1 MSNYIVTTDF
11 AIKDGLASGNTNKI
25 IKGSE
30 FAGEF
35 NNIATASATKADL
48 ASPTFT
54 GTVTIPTANIAAGA
68 INATSLD
75 LQNNEKIQLGD
86 ADQLEIYTDG
96 TSSIIKETGSGALSL
111 RGSEVSIKNP
121 SGTETMA
128 FFTQNGAASLYFDNA
143 VKFATTATGN
153 LSNGNLAF
161 GDNHQIIMGVG
172 NDLKLYHDGTSSFIE
187 DSGAGN
193 LKILTSSLLVKN
205 PADDEFM
212 IKGTP
217 DGSVDLYYNN
227 GKKLETTDTGAKVLG
242 SLVAGAKLGVGID
255 APLKPLHIFN
265 AVTDVVARLESGDET
280 AGLELIDATTTAQ
293 VKVANGLM
301 TIGTDTSA
309 AVVDSAISLR
319 VDAVEKVR
327 IEDDLVIIKDNARV
341 NDNLLMSFGNGVDMS
356 VSHVTAT
363 NTNTIQNNNIRPMV
377 FNGVSFVFQN
387 QGATEKLM
395 ELTANGAV
403 DLYHN
408 NNKKLETTATG
419 IEVTGDV
426 DMPDNGK
433 VLIGDDDNLQLYY
446 DGTDSLIEDTNSGNL
461 LIRGVQ
467 LKLQS
472 SAVDNAD
479 YITCTNDGSVALF
492 NNGVQKANTF
502 GWGFQVAGRIEVDT
516 PSSNT
521 DETAIFKKDGT
532 NCGGVR
538 TNVSSGVGDIT
549 LGSGVVGLRY
559 LNAQGASSANISPT
573 SVTDNSVQDD
583 LIDLGRASARFDDIY
598 ATNGTIN
605 TSDAND
611 KQSIEELTEAETR
624 VAVACK
630 GLVRKFKWNSAV
642 EKKGSEARYH
652 FGVIAQDVQSA
663 FESEGLDAGD
673 YGVFVSS
680 TWEDENGVEQTRLGV
695 RYTELLAFIIG
706 GL

>member
-1 MSNYIVTTDF
+1 MSNYTVTTDF
-11 AIKDGLASGNTNKI
+11 GAKDSLPSGNSGKI

-30 FAGEF
+30 FSGEF

-54 GTVTIPTANIAAGA
+54 GTVVIPTATISTANIAAGA

-86 ADQLEIYTDG
+86 TDQLEIFTDG
-96 TSSIIKETGSGALSL
+96 NNSIIRETGDGALSL
-111 RGSEVSIKNP
+111 RGNEVTIKNP

-128 FFTQNGAASLYFDNA
+128 FFTQNGAVSLYHDNA

-172 NDLKLYHDGTSSFIE
+172 EDLKLYHDGTNSYIE
-187 DSGAGN
+187 DSGAGS
-193 LKILTSSLLVKN
+193 LKVLTSNFLVKN

-227 GKKLETTDTGAKVLG
+227 GKKFETTDTGAKVSG
-242 SLVAGAKLGVGID
+242 ALVSSSKVGIGVD
-255 APLKPLHIFN
+255 TPLKPLHIFN
-265 AVTDVVARLESGDET
+265 ATTDVVARIESGDET

-293 VKVANGLM
+293 VKIANGLM
-301 TIGTDTSA
+301 TIGTDTSD

-363 NTNTIQNNNIRPMV
+363 NTNTIQNNNSRPMV

-387 QGATEKLM
+387 QNADEKLM
-395 ELTANGAV
+395 EMTANGNV
-403 DLYHN
+403 ELYQN
-408 NNKKLETTATG
+408 NSKKFETVTTG
-419 IEVTGDV
+419 VQVTGET
-426 DMPDNGK
+426 N
-433 VLIGDDDNLQLYY
+433 
-446 DGTDSLIEDTNSGNL
+446 TDTL
-461 LIRGVQ
+461 V
-467 LKLQS
+467 
-472 SAVDNAD
+472 VDNATNGI
-479 YITCTNDGSVALF
+479 ITEF
-492 NNGVQKANTF
+492 KAN
-502 GWGFQVAGRIEVDT
+502 GELAG
-516 PSSNT
+516 
-521 DETAIFKKDGT
+521 A
-532 NCGGVR
+532 VR
-538 TNVSSGVGDIT
+538 TTTASGISDIT
-549 LGSGVVGLRY
+549 LGSGSVGVRFVQ
-559 LNAQGASSANISPT
+559 AAGGSIANISPT
-573 SVTDNSVQDD
+573 SVTTNGAQDD
-583 LIDLGRASARFDDIY
+583 LIDLGRAGARWDNIY

-611 KQSIEELTEAETR
+611 KQSIEELSEAETR
-624 VAVACK
+624 VAQACK

-663 FESEGLDAGD
+663 FEAEGLDAGD

-680 TWEDENGVEQTRLGV
+680 TWEDEDGVEQTRLGV

>member
-1 MSNYIVTTDF
+1 MSNYTVTTNFGD
-11 AIKDGLASGNTNKI
+11 KDSLPSGNPSKI

-30 FAGEF
+30 FSTEF

-96 TSSIIKETGSGALSL
+96 TNSIIRETGSGALSL
-111 RGSEVSIKNP
+111 RGNEISIKNP
-121 SGTETMA
+121 AGTETMA
-128 FFTQNGAASLYFDNA
+128 FFTQNGAASLYFDDA

-153 LSNGNLAF
+153 LSNGNIAF
-161 GDNHQIIMGVG
+161 GDNHEIIMGVG
-172 NDLKLYHDGTSSFIE
+172 NDLKIYHDGTDSYIE
-187 DSGAGN
+187 EAGTGN
-193 LKILTSSLLVKN
+193 LKVSSSLVEITGGLTTTDSVGVGVVN
-205 PADDEFM
+205 PAR
-212 IKGTP
+212 P
-217 DGSVDLYYNN
+217 LHVYSAL
-227 GKKLETTDTGAKVLG
+227 TDVLG
-242 SLVAGAKLGVGID
+242 R
-255 APLKPLHIFN
+255 F
-265 AVTDVVARLESGDET
+265 ESGDAT
-280 AGLELIDATTTAQ
+280 AGIEFIDATTTAQ
-293 VKVANGLM
+293 IKTDNGTLI
-301 TIGTDTSA
+301 IGADTNNE
-309 AVVDSAISLR
+309 VVDSVVSFR
-319 VDAVEKVR
+319 VDTTEKLR
-327 IEDDLVIIKDNARV
+327 IEDDLIIIKDNSRV
-341 NDNLLMSFGNGVDMS
+341 NDDLLMSFGNSLDMS
-356 VSHVTAT
+356 FSHVSST
-363 NTNTIQNNNIRPMV
+363 NTNTIQNNNVRPMV

-408 NNKKLETTATG
+408 NTKRFETTDTGVQVTGATNTNSLIVDRDTTG
-419 IEVTGDV
+419 I
-426 DMPDNGK
+426 
-433 VLIGDDDNLQLYY
+433 
-446 DGTDSLIEDTNSGNL
+446 
-461 LIRGVQ
+461 
-467 LKLQS
+467 
-472 SAVDNAD
+472 
-479 YITCTNDGSVALF
+479 ITQF
-492 NNGVQKANTF
+492 KAN
-502 GWGFQVAGRIEVDT
+502 GALAG
-516 PSSNT
+516 
-521 DETAIFKKDGT
+521 A
-532 NCGGVR
+532 VR
-538 TNVSSGVGDIT
+538 TTTSSGISDIT
-549 LGSGVVGLRY
+549 LGSGDVGVRFV
-559 LNAQGASSANISPT
+559 NAAGGSLANISPT
-573 SVTDNSVQDD
+573 SVTTNGAQDD
-583 LIDLGRASARFDDIY
+583 LIDLGRASARWDNIY

-642 EKKGSEARYH
+642 EQKGSEARYH

-663 FESEGLDAGD
+663 FEAEGLDAGD

>member
-1 MSNYIVTTDF
+1 MSNYTVTTNFGD
-11 AIKDGLASGNTNKI
+11 KDSLPSGNPSKI

-30 FAGEF
+30 FSAEF

-54 GTVTIPTANIAAGA
+54 GTVVIPTATIATANIAAGA

-111 RGSEVSIKNP
+111 RGNEVSIKNP
-121 SGTETMA
+121 AGTETMA
-128 FFTQNGAASLYFDNA
+128 SFTQNGAASLYFDDA

-172 NDLKLYHDGTSSFIE
+172 NDLKLYHDGTNSYIE

-205 PADDEFM
+205 PTDDEFM

-227 GKKLETTDTGAKVLG
+227 GKKLETTDTGVKVSG

-265 AVTDVVARLESGDET
+265 AATDVVARLESGDET

-293 VKVANGLM
+293 VKVANGLL

-319 VDAVEKVR
+319 VDAVEKMR
-327 IEDDLVIIKDNARV
+327 IEDDLIIIKDNSRV
-341 NDNLLMSFGNGVDMS
+341 NDDQGLSFGNGVDLT
-356 VSHVTAT
+356 VSHVSSS
-363 NTNTIQNNNIRPMV
+363 NTNTVQNNNIRPMV

-387 QGATEKLM
+387 QGADEKLM

-403 DLYHN
+403 DLYYN
-408 NNKKLETTATG
+408 NTKRFETTATG
-419 IEVTGDV
+419 VQVTGV
-426 DMPDNGK
+426 
-433 VLIGDDDNLQLYY
+433 
-446 DGTDSLIEDTNSGNL
+446 TDTDTL
-461 LIRGVQ
+461 V
-467 LKLQS
+467 
-472 SAVDNAD
+472 VDNATTGI
-479 YITCTNDGSVALF
+479 ITEF
-492 NNGVQKANTF
+492 KAN
-502 GWGFQVAGRIEVDT
+502 GALAG
-516 PSSNT
+516 
-521 DETAIFKKDGT
+521 A
-532 NCGGVR
+532 VR
-538 TNVSSGVGDIT
+538 TTTSSGISDIT
-549 LGSGVVGLRY
+549 LGSGNVGVRFVS
-559 LNAQGASSANISPT
+559 AAGGALANISPT
-573 SVTDNSVQDD
+573 SVTTNGAQDD
-583 LIDLGRASARFDDIY
+583 LIDLGRASARWDNIY

-642 EKKGSEARYH
+642 ESKGSEARYH

-663 FESEGLDAGD
+663 FEAEGLDAGD

-680 TWEDENGVEQTRLGV
+680 TWEDEDGVEQTRLGV

>member
-1 MSNYIVTTDF
+1 MSNYTVTTDF
-11 AIKDGLASGNTNKI
+11 GAKDSLPSGNSGKI

-30 FAGEF
+30 FSGEF

-54 GTVTIPTANIAAGA
+54 GTVVIPTATITTANIAAGA

-86 ADQLEIYTDG
+86 ADQLEIFTDG
-96 TSSIIKETGSGALSL
+96 NNSIIRETGDGALSL
-111 RGSEVSIKNP
+111 RGNEVTIKNP

-128 FFTQNGAASLYFDNA
+128 FFTQNGAVSLYHDNA

-153 LSNGNLAF
+153 LSNGNLTF

-172 NDLKLYHDGTSSFIE
+172 EDLKLYHDGTNSYIE
-187 DSGAGN
+187 DSGTGN
-193 LKILTSSLLVKN
+193 LKVLTSSFVVKN
-205 PADDEFM
+205 PADDE
-212 IKGTP
+212 IILKGTP

-227 GKKLETTDTGAKVLG
+227 GKKLETTATGAKVTG
-242 SLVAGAKLGVGID
+242 ALVAGSKVGIGVD
-255 APLKPLHIFN
+255 TPLKPLHIFS
-265 AVTDVVARLESGDET
+265 AATDVVARIESGDET

-301 TIGTDTSA
+301 TIGTDTSD
-309 AVVDSAISLR
+309 AVADSAISLR

-363 NTNTIQNNNIRPMV
+363 NTNTIQNNNSRPMV

-387 QGATEKLM
+387 QGADEKLM
-395 ELTANGAV
+395 EMTANGNV
-403 DLYHN
+403 ELYQN
-408 NNKKLETTATG
+408 NSKKFETVATG
-419 IEVTGDV
+419 VQVTGET
-426 DMPDNGK
+426 NT
-433 VLIGDDDNLQLYY
+433 N
-446 DGTDSLIEDTNSGNL
+446 SLI
-461 LIRGVQ
+461 
-467 LKLQS
+467 
-472 SAVDNAD
+472 VDRATTGI
-479 YITCTNDGSVALF
+479 ITEF
-492 NNGVQKANTF
+492 KAN
-502 GWGFQVAGRIEVDT
+502 GALAG
-516 PSSNT
+516 
-521 DETAIFKKDGT
+521 A
-532 NCGGVR
+532 VR
-538 TNVSSGVGDIT
+538 TTTSSGISDIT
-549 LGSGVVGLRY
+549 LGSGSVGVRFV
-559 LNAQGASSANISPT
+559 NAAGGAIANISPT
-573 SVTDNSVQDD
+573 SVTTNGAQDD
-583 LIDLGRASARFDDIY
+583 LIDLGRASARWDNIY

-624 VAVACK
+624 VAQACK

-663 FESEGLDAGD
+663 FEAEGLDAGN

-706 GL
+706 GLV